1 MSVRFLV
8 IEGNSSEIRD
18 FHRSTRG
25 ITPAEDYGN
34 LLVRIAGG
42 GAYDV
47 LLAADAGAS
56 LPKGMTF
63 ADYDAVVITGSAL
76 NIWQMAPEATRQIE
90 VARAVFKANV
100 PFFGS
105 CWGLQLATV
114 AAGGSVHANPRGYE
128 VGFARK
134 IRVTKAGAVHPL
146 LEGRPDVFDAPC
158 THYDEVASLPP
169 DSTLLASND
178 MSQVQAAEI
187 RHEGGTFW
195 GVQYHPEYSPAYIA
209 FLIEKRI
216 RNMVRDGFF
225 ANEAQQ
231 AAYIADLRALDAEP
245 GIKHVAWRHGLGPD
259 VTDPQLRVTEI
270 RNFIEARVKPRALM
284 RAA

>member
-1 MSVRFLV
+1 MSLRFLV
-8 IEGNSSEIRD
+8 IEGNSSDIRD
-18 FHRSTRG
+18 FHREARG
-25 ITPAEDYGN
+25 VIPSEDYGN
-34 LLVRIAGG
+34 LLLKIAGG
-42 GAYDV
+42 GTYDV

-56 LPKGMTF
+56 LPKGTGF
-63 ADYDAVVITGSAL
+63 NDYDAVVVTGSAL
-76 NIWQMAPEATRQIE
+76 NIWQMAPESTRQIE
-90 VARAVFKANV
+90 VARAVFRANV

-105 CWGLQLATV
+105 CWGLQLAAV
-114 AAGGSVHANPRGYE
+114 AAGGVVQANPRGYE

-134 IRVTKAGAVHPL
+134 IRATKAGAAHPL

-158 THYDEVASLPP
+158 THYDEVVTLPP

-178 MSQVQAAEI
+178 MSHVQAAEI

-195 GVQYHPEYSPAYIA
+195 GVQYHPEYAPSYIA
-209 FLIEKRI
+209 FLLERRI

-225 ANEAQQ
+225 ADEAQQ

-259 VTDPQLRVTEI
+259 VSDPNLRVTEI
-270 RNFIEARVKPRALM
+270 YNFIEARVRPRAM
-284 RAA
+284 ARAA

>member
-18 FHRSTRG
+18 FHRMVRG
-25 ITPAEDYGN
+25 VIPAEDYGN
-34 LLVRIAGG
+34 LLVKIAGG
-42 GAYDV
+42 GSYDV

-56 LPKGMTF
+56 LPKGASF
-63 ADYDAVVITGSAL
+63 ADYDAVVVTGSAL
-76 NIWQMAPEATRQIE
+76 NIWQMTPEATRQIE
-90 VARAVFKANV
+90 VARAVFRANV

-105 CWGLQLATV
+105 CWGLQLAAV
-114 AAGGSVHANPRGYE
+114 AAGGVVHANPRGYE

-134 IRVTKAGAVHPL
+134 IRATKAGAAHPL
-146 LEGRPDVFDAPC
+146 LEGRPEAFDAPC
-158 THYDEVASLPP
+158 THYDEVATLPP
-169 DSTLLASND
+169 DATLLASND
-178 MSQVQAAEI
+178 MSAVQAVEI

-195 GVQYHPEYSPAYIA
+195 GVQYHPEYAPGYIA

-225 ANEAQQ
+225 ADEAQQ
-231 AAYIADLRALDAEP
+231 AAYIADLRALDTEP
-245 GIKHVAWRHGLGPD
+245 GLKHVAWRHGLGPD
-259 VTDPQLRVTEI
+259 VTDPHLRVTEI
-270 RNFIEARVKPRALM
+270 RNFIEARVKPRAFS